1 MFCYQYITSTF
12 PYILSHAVTSLLSG
26 SSLTWHIQLL
36 HGANLYSI
44 ETSETHTLLI
54 DSWSTQYRHAL
65 PCSSEFELQEISALL
80 NLEDDAFVLV
90 TPSTMAN
97 DGLGNALLSLTLL
110 LSLLSLSRSPRRYS
124 SLITAGRT
132 RRSYMVMRIAETRI
146 VLTKLKILE
155 IIVLYVEVPTR
166 YNSYKILLC
175 FVRWCRLYSRRLG
188 MNDSKIIRAADMFS
202 DALPKRMIDSV

>member
-1 MFCYQYITSTF
+1 MFLYVQGQISMFCYQYITSMF
-12 PYILSHAVTSLLSG
+12 SYILSHAVTSLLSG

-65 PCSSEFELQEISALL
+65 PCSSVFELQEFSFSL
-80 NLEDDAFVLV
+80 NLEHDDAFVLV
-90 TPSTMAN
+90 TSSTMAN

-110 LSLLSLSRSPRRYS
+110 LSLFSLPRSPRRCS
-124 SLITAGRT
+124 SLITITTGWT

-155 IIVLYVEVPTR
+155 IIVP
-166 YNSYKILLC
+166 
-175 FVRWCRLYSRRLG
+175 
-188 MNDSKIIRAADMFS
+188 M
-202 DALPKRMIDSV
+202 

>member
-1 MFCYQYITSTF
+1 MFLYVQVQKISMLCYQYITSTF
-12 PYILSHAVTSLLSG
+12 SYILSHAVTSLLSG

-65 PCSSEFELQEISALL
+65 PCSSEFELQEFSFSL
-80 NLEDDAFVLV
+80 NLEHDDAFVLV
-90 TPSTMAN
+90 TSSTMAN

-155 IIVLYVEVPTR
+155 IIVH
-166 YNSYKILLC
+166 
-175 FVRWCRLYSRRLG
+175 
-188 MNDSKIIRAADMFS
+188 
-202 DALPKRMIDSV
+202 

>member
-1 MFCYQYITSTF
+1 MFLYVQGQISMFCYQYITSMF
-12 PYILSHAVTSLLSG
+12 SYILSHAVTSLLSG

-65 PCSSEFELQEISALL
+65 PCSSVFELQEFSFSL
-80 NLEDDAFVLV
+80 NLEHNAFVLV
-90 TPSTMAN
+90 TSSTMAN
-97 DGLGNALLSLTLL
+97 GLDNALLSITLL
-110 LSLLSLSRSPRRYS
+110 LSLLSLPRSPRRYS
-124 SLITAGRT
+124 SLITITTGWT

-155 IIVLYVEVPTR
+155 IIVP
-166 YNSYKILLC
+166 
-175 FVRWCRLYSRRLG
+175 
-188 MNDSKIIRAADMFS
+188 M
-202 DALPKRMIDSV
+202 